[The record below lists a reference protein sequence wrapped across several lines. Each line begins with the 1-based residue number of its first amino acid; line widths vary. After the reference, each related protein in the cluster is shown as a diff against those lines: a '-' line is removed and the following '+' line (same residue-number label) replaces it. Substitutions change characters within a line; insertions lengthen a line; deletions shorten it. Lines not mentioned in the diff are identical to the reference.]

1 MNNFE
6 FYNPTRIVFG
16 TDTTAKLDTLVPAS
30 ARVLILFGGASAKT
44 NGTLAEVRTALG
56 NRVIQEFGGIEPNPS
71 YDTLTRAVEQVR
83 KEKLDFLLAVGGGSV
98 IDGTKFVAA
107 AVPFEGDTWSI
118 LEQHGRNITA
128 AMPFGSVLTLPAT
141 GSEMNSGGVVTRPA
155 IRAKLAFQSPH
166 TYPQFSILDPT
177 KTFTLPPRQIANG
190 VVDAFVHIIE
200 QYLTYPSQAQV
211 QDRFAEGLLQSLI
224 ETGPKALAN
233 PRDYDTRANLMW
245 IATLALNGLIG
256 AGVPQDWS
264 THMIGHELTA
274 LHGID
279 HARTLAIVLPASLQV
294 RRESKREKLLQYAE
308 RVWQIREGSDEQ
320 RIDQAIS
327 RTRAFFQDMG
337 IPTQLPDYDLAA
349 KLVASLPAPVIL
361 SGGLHTVAEVND
373 TPASP
378 ADEPSPAVDAPE
390 ADVGSATSSFAVRQ
404 ALTSLARWRLVRV
417 PASAPSTS
425 AAMWSASASSIRR
438 PLSTVDLS
446 IDQTRPAA
454 GSTV

>member
-16 TDTTAKLDTLVPAS
+16 TDTLAKLDTLVPAS

-56 NRVIQEFGGIEPNPS
+56 NRVTQEFGGIEPNPS
-71 YDTLTRAVEQVR
+71 YETLTRAVEQVR
-83 KEKLDFLLAVGGGSV
+83 EEKLDFLLAVGGGSV

-107 AVPFEGDTWSI
+107 AVLFEGDTWSI

-233 PRDYDTRANLMW
+233 PQDYDTRANLMW

-308 RVWQIREGSDEQ
+308 RVWQIREGSDEE

-327 RTRAFFQDMG
+327 RTRVFFQDMG
-337 IPTQLPDYDLAA
+337 IPTRLPDYELAA
-349 KLVASLPAPVIL
+349 DAIEPIIAQLEAHGMTALGEHRDVTLETSRRIL
-361 SGGLHTVAEVND
+361 ET
-373 TPASP
+373 
-378 ADEPSPAVDAPE
+378 
-390 ADVGSATSSFAVRQ
+390 
-404 ALTSLARWRLVRV
+404 AL
-417 PASAPSTS
+417 
-425 AAMWSASASSIRR
+425 
-438 PLSTVDLS
+438 
-446 IDQTRPAA
+446 
-454 GSTV
+454 

>member
-30 ARVLILFGGASAKT
+30 AQVLILFGGASAKT

-349 KLVASLPAPVIL
+349 DAIDPIIAQLEAHGMTQLGEHRDVTLETSRRIL
-361 SGGLHTVAEVND
+361 ET
-373 TPASP
+373 
-378 ADEPSPAVDAPE
+378 
-390 ADVGSATSSFAVRQ
+390 
-404 ALTSLARWRLVRV
+404 AL
-417 PASAPSTS
+417 
-425 AAMWSASASSIRR
+425 
-438 PLSTVDLS
+438 
-446 IDQTRPAA
+446 
-454 GSTV
+454 